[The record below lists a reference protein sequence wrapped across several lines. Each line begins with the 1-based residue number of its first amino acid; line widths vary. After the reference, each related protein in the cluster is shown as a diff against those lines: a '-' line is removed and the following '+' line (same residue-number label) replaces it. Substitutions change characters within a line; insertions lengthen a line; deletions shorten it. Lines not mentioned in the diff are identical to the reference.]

1 MIKFQIYKILWFWN
15 HFSVWK
21 IPEVLTNNPKIKE
34 IFIRSIA
41 DKNNRKLSKTVNN
54 TRSQSSIKNTPNLR
68 TNTSSQIQKSSIN
81 QSIQNAIKRTNMERL
96 TNIQK
101 PTNSYSIIKNA
112 GKTTINNP

>member
-1 MIKFQIYKILWFWN
+1 M
-15 HFSVWK
+15 
-21 IPEVLTNNPKIKE
+21 
-34 IFIRSIA
+34 
-41 DKNNRKLSKTVNN
+41 NN

-112 GKTTINNP
+112 GKTTINNPKSQTSNKTSNDTRKNQTTQKPPNQQTKNQNINKK